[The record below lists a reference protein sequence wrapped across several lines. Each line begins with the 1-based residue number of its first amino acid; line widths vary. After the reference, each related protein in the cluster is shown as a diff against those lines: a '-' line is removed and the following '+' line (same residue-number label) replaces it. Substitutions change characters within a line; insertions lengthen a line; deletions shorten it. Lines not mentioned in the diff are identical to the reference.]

1 MAETVQVNKP
11 APFLE
16 AGGKTLLDLVTKQ
29 TGKPVQTAG
38 FAPSVAGAD
47 PFTQQ
52 AQQAAASQ
60 AGLGTL
66 SFDSTGAVS
75 GIAAGTGLAGYQPYL
90 TGAADLRGPGAG
102 TGTGSVASYMSPY
115 TTNVIDAM
123 KQQMAD
129 TKAQQDTARSAQA
142 LQAGAFGGSRAG
154 VQQSV
159 ADTEYNQ
166 ALAAMVAQQN
176 AMAYQQAV
184 GARQADQQTN
194 LGLAQLQPQLAAQ
207 NIGQLGGMGTSGL
220 AYRQAITDAD
230 AQTAKLAAYEPY
242 QRYGFFGEQLT
253 GLMGGYPGGT
263 RMTSAPSASPLQQA
277 LGMGISGAALYKG
290 LTG

>member
-29 TGKPVQTAG
+29 TGTPVQTAG

-142 LQAGAFGGSRAG
+142 LQAGSFGGSRAG

>member
-290 LTG
+290 LTD

>member
-142 LQAGAFGGSRAG
+142 LQAGAVGGSRAG

>member
-1 MAETVQVNKP
+1 
-11 APFLE
+11 
-16 AGGKTLLDLVTKQ
+16 
-29 TGKPVQTAG
+29 
-38 FAPSVAGAD
+38 
-47 PFTQQ
+47 
-52 AQQAAASQ
+52 
-60 AGLGTL
+60 
-66 SFDSTGAVS
+66 
-75 GIAAGTGLAGYQPYL
+75 
-90 TGAADLRGPGAG
+90 
-102 TGTGSVASYMSPY
+102 
-115 TTNVIDAM
+115 
-123 KQQMAD
+123 
-129 TKAQQDTARSAQA
+129 
-142 LQAGAFGGSRAG
+142 
-154 VQQSV
+154 
-159 ADTEYNQ
+159 
-166 ALAAMVAQQN
+166 MVAQQN

>member
-29 TGKPVQTAG
+29 TGTPVQTAG

>member
-29 TGKPVQTAG
+29 TGTPVQTAG

-230 AQTAKLAAYEPY
+230 TQTAKLAAYEPY